1 VRAKIAVVSESFLPQ
16 INGVTNSVIRVLET
30 FKQRELQA
38 MVIAPT
44 SPSPQ
49 HLGFEVKTTPFLP
62 LMQFPV
68 AMPTPGVWRALDEF
82 KPSVIHVAAPFL
94 LGAQAI
100 AWAVRNEVPTV
111 AVYQTDV
118 SGYLERYNASFAKP
132 VMDLITFSIHERA
145 TLNLAPT
152 KLSAE
157 YLRSLGLS
165 NVKIWGRGVDQD
177 LFNPSNK
184 SSDRVRQLK
193 CEIAPDGQTI
203 IGFVGR
209 LAAEKQVHRMLELLD
224 LPNAKFLVVGDGPQR
239 QELEQLFGDRVLF
252 TGALT
257 GMELAHHYAALDI
270 FVHFGTEETFG
281 QTIQEAKASGVA
293 VVAPNVGGPKEL
305 IEHGVSGLLVDP
317 AEKLGYLAAVTRLL
331 DPAFRNE
338 VSSNAHRSVSDKS
351 WAKNN
356 ALLLD
361 YYREAMAE
369 VHSRRAAQF
378 ELA

>member
-30 FKQRELQA
+30 FKQKELQSL
-38 MVIAPT
+38 VIAPT
-44 SPSPQ
+44 SPTPQ

-82 KPSVIHVAAPFL
+82 KPSLIHVAAPFL

-118 SGYLERYNASFAKP
+118 SGYLARYNASFAKP
-132 VMDLITFSIHERA
+132 VMDLITFAIHERA
-145 TLNLAPT
+145 TINLAPT
-152 KLSAE
+152 KLSAD

-177 LFNPSNK
+177 LYNPSNRTSPRAAQLR
-184 SSDRVRQLK
+184 SS
-193 CEIAPDGQTI
+193 IAPNGETI

-224 LPNAKFLVVGDGPQR
+224 LPGVRFVVVGDGPER
-239 QELEQLFGDRVLF
+239 QNLEQLLGGRVIF
-252 TGALT
+252 TGSLT
-257 GMELAHHYAALDI
+257 GMELAYHYAAMDI

-293 VVAPNVGGPKEL
+293 VVAPNCGGPKEL
-305 IEHGVSGLLVDP
+305 IENGVTGLLVDP
-317 AEKLGYLAAVTRLL
+317 NEKLGYRSAVSRLL
-331 DPAFRNE
+331 DPAARIAMAQ
-338 VSSNAHRSVSDKS
+338 SAARSVSDKS

-361 YYREAMAE
+361 YYREAMSD
-369 VHSRRAAQF
+369 VHARRAAEF